1 MNNESSLG
9 VKKNGTPLQVLV
21 IDDSM
26 FIVKQLSQIL
36 TSSGFTIAGSASD
49 GEEGLQK
56 YKELYPKVDLV
67 TLDITMPKMDGVATL
82 EKIMEYDDKANVIM
96 VTALGRQDLV
106 KKALLTGAR
115 NYIVKPL
122 DRRKVLERVEMVV
135 RAMRNCI

>member
-1 MNNESSLG
+1 MNAESAAG

-26 FIVKQLSQIL
+26 FIIKQLSQIL
-36 TSSGFTIAGSASD
+36 TSSGFAIAGSASD

-56 YKELYPKVDLV
+56 YKELYPRVDLV

-82 EKIMEYDDKANVIM
+82 EKIMEFDDKANVIM

>member
-1 MNNESSLG
+1 MIPESAIG
-9 VKKNGTPLQVLV
+9 VRRNGTPFQVLV

-36 TSSGFTIAGSASD
+36 TSSGFAIAGSAAD

-67 TLDITMPKMDGVATL
+67 TLDITMPRMDGVTTL
-82 EKIMEYDDKANVIM
+82 GKIMEFDGKANVIM

-135 RAMRNCI
+135 RALRNCE

>member
-1 MNNESSLG
+1 MNAESSLG
-9 VKKNGTPLQVLV
+9 VKKNGTPLKVLV

-26 FIVKQLSQIL
+26 FIIKQLSQIL
-36 TSSGFTIAGSASD
+36 TSSGFTIAGSAAD

-56 YKELYPKVDLV
+56 YKELYPRVDLV

-82 EKIMEYDDKANVIM
+82 EKIIEFDDKANVIM

-135 RAMRNCI
+135 RSMRNCI

>member
-1 MNNESSLG
+1 MIPESGIG
-9 VKKNGTPLQVLV
+9 VRRNGTPFQVLV

-36 TSSGFTIAGSASD
+36 TSSGFNILGTAAN

-56 YKELYPKVDLV
+56 YKELYPKIDLV
-67 TLDITMPKMDGVATL
+67 TLDITMPMMDGVAAL
-82 EKIMEYDDKANVIM
+82 EKIMEFDDKANVVM

-106 KKALLTGAR
+106 KKALLMGAR

-122 DRRKVLERVEMVV
+122 DRLKVLERVVMTLQ
-135 RAMRNCI
+135 NCE